1 MSVFLHMQPQTPV
14 MDWQRFC
21 ETTPSFSIALDG
33 FVGEGPKFDPTGPR
47 LNLNHHEGVDR
58 LGTRAT
64 CAQALMA
71 LRQGLTDCFRDQGGI
86 HMELFANDCDED
98 VCTTVTIL
106 RNAHLATGAINPNIN
121 RIVAIEDM
129 MDTTAGGYP
138 YPPDLPALQEM
149 AWIFDPYR
157 RFRLNGGL
165 GRKNADEY
173 LGIVTDV
180 EARILRYLVGQGGK
194 IVLDTRYERI
204 GGGKGW
210 AMIREIGPQG
220 RTGAFGD
227 GIRAYVSLV
236 GTLPNG
242 NYIYTVGR
250 MSLFISHF
258 TVPLILAALDR
269 EEANPNEHWGG
280 GDTIGGS
287 PRVGGSKLSPK
298 EVERIVNET
307 IGIV

>member
-1 MSVFLHMQPQTPV
+1 MPVLLHMQPRTPV
-14 MDWQRFC
+14 MNWEQFC
-21 ETTPSFSIALDG
+21 QMAPPFSIALDG
-33 FVGEGPKFDPTGPR
+33 FVGEGPRFDPKGPW

-64 CAQALMA
+64 CAQALMS
-71 LRQGLTDCFRDQGGI
+71 LRQGLTDCFRDHGEL

-98 VCTTVTIL
+98 VDATVTIL
-106 RNAHLATGAINPNIN
+106 RNAHLAAGAINPNLN

-129 MDTTAGGYP
+129 LDTTAGGYP

-157 RFRLNGGL
+157 RFRMNGGL
-165 GRKNADEY
+165 GRKHPDEY
-173 LGIVTDV
+173 LGVVTDV
-180 EARILRYLVGQGGK
+180 EARILRYLVNQGGK
-194 IVLDTRYERI
+194 IPLDTRYERI

-210 AMIREIGPQG
+210 AMIHEIGAQG

-236 GTLPNG
+236 GELPSG
-242 NYIYTVGR
+242 NRIFTVGR

-258 TVPLILAALDR
+258 KVPLILAVLDR
-269 EEANPNEHWGG
+269 EEGNPLEHWGG

-287 PRVGGSKLSPK
+287 PRVGGSRLSPQ

-307 IGIV
+307 IEHT